1 MKTDLAIKHIVR
13 QMEMDEHRE
22 LKDLTPTFFKKSNI
36 KWGVFFLKGNISSFS
51 FFFFF
56 SSKAGMTRRQR

>member
-1 MKTDLAIKHIVR
+1 MKTDLAIRHIVR

-22 LKDLTPTFFKKSNI
+22 LKDLTPTFLKRVILSV
-36 KWGVFFLKGNISSFS
+36 GGGGLKGNISIP
-51 FFFFF
+51 FF